1 MALLSFSTRA
11 NRRARPQRGV
21 IVLSAALIAAY
32 GASTFWS
39 LQRTHDQALRDAGAR
54 LESMARSAATSTAR
68 SLFETDAMLSG
79 IEQIVATVLPTP
91 ALDGASLRTVLE
103 QFNNQSLAVR
113 DILILDASG
122 MVVNRANVGDSGARS
137 YRDRG
142 FFTAHRPG
150 AMPGLFIGDLARDP
164 VDGAWT
170 IMLSRPLMRDGVR
183 LGVIAAE
190 VPVAN
195 FTEFYDSITAD
206 SDIRIALLLDNGR
219 LAAGRSDPGAAIGG
233 TSAAAQAVSAAAAHN
248 QAGLIE
254 TRADAGGV
262 RVALRSFRA
271 VTARPLIVTAA
282 HDRDEILSRWYR
294 ERNTSL
300 AEFALF
306 AATVGSLAWFA
317 VRALC
322 AGQFAAARLRRSEA
336 RLKRQSSLLQ
346 STLESMG
353 EGLSVF
359 DARGRLS
366 ARNRRFCELLEL
378 PADLPIGVS
387 LREIL
392 TRQAVHGD
400 FGDVEPQAE
409 VSRRLLQFYH
419 DVPAVKERVTRS
431 SRILQIRRSS
441 MPDGA
446 VVSLYSDITEFKA
459 GEHRLLEARSQA
471 ELANHSK
478 SEFLANMSHELRT
491 PLNAVIGFT
500 EIISQELFGPIGNEK
515 YLEYIKD
522 VHASSL
528 HLLSIINDVLD
539 MSKIEAGKLE
549 LQKEAVTLQ
558 NVMADVIRIVH
569 ERAGSRDIALESDLI
584 DESVMIWADE
594 RAMKQ
599 IFLNLLSNAI
609 KFSKEG
615 GSVQIRVRNGQ
626 PEFAV
631 VEIEDHGIGMD
642 ADEQERALQPFGQA
656 KPATTRNYG
665 GTGLGLPITK
675 GLVEAHGGTLTIL
688 SRPGEGTTVRLM
700 LPTQPESPIF
710 AVATA
715 TWADAAPSCD
725 RWRSGEPTAIFPGRR
740 MLL

>member
-1 MALLSFSTRA
+1 
-11 NRRARPQRGV
+11 
-21 IVLSAALIAAY
+21 
-32 GASTFWS
+32 
-39 LQRTHDQALRDAGAR
+39 
-54 LESMARSAATSTAR
+54 
-68 SLFETDAMLSG
+68 
-79 IEQIVATVLPTP
+79 
-91 ALDGASLRTVLE
+91 
-103 QFNNQSLAVR
+103 
-113 DILILDASG
+113 
-122 MVVNRANVGDSGARS
+122 MV
-137 YRDRG
+137 
-142 FFTAHRPG
+142 
-150 AMPGLFIGDLARDP
+150 
-164 VDGAWT
+164 
-170 IMLSRPLMRDGVR
+170 
-183 LGVIAAE
+183 
-190 VPVAN
+190 
-195 FTEFYDSITAD
+195 
-206 SDIRIALLLDNGR
+206 
-219 LAAGRSDPGAAIGG
+219 
-233 TSAAAQAVSAAAAHN
+233 
-248 QAGLIE
+248 
-254 TRADAGGV
+254 
-262 RVALRSFRA
+262 LRSFRA

-317 VRALC
+317 VRALR

-392 TRQAVHGD
+392 TRQAVRGD

-715 TWADAAPSCD
+715 TWADAAPVV
-725 RWRSGEPTAIFPGRR
+725 
-740 MLL
+740 